1 MGRRFGWLAVLLV
14 GLALFALV
22 YQTLIHT
29 QNLNF
34 VPAMILLGASVMP
47 ATFVTYVASRGGG
60 GGRLPASLIAGTAL
74 LGGVLGTVVAGRLEF
89 DTLRALGT
97 VPVIAVGLAE
107 EAAKLV
113 VPVVLVL
120 LLPRLPA
127 FTARIGPGPALDP
140 ADGVIIG
147 VAVGMGFAV
156 LETMGYAFVT
166 IVSHGG
172 IGGVEEL
179 LFLRGLLSPVGHAAW
194 TGLTSAAL
202 WRWAAG
208 QRHGAR
214 HFFLLFLLA
223 AALHATWDGAG
234 SLPVMA
240 VVAAVSAYGLIH
252 EVHRSALSP
261 GSGSGIGAAARPS

>member
-47 ATFVTYVASRGGG
+47 ATFVTYVSSRGG

-127 FTARIGPGPALDP
+127 FTARIGNGPALDP

-147 VAVGMGFAV
+147 IAVGMGFAV
-156 LETMGYAFVT
+156 LETMGYAFVA

-208 QRHGAR
+208 ERHGAR
-214 HFFLLFLLA
+214 HFCLLFLLA
-223 AALHATWDGAG
+223 AALHATWDGAAG
-234 SLPVMA
+234 SLLVMA

-261 GSGSGIGAAARPS
+261 ASGVAAGPS

>member
-1 MGRRFGWLAVLLV
+1 MGRKLGWLAVLVV

-22 YQTLIHT
+22 YQTLIQT
-29 QNLNF
+29 QNLNY
-34 VPAMILLGASVMP
+34 VPAMILLGAAVMP
-47 ATFVTYVASRGGG
+47 ATFVTYVASRD
-60 GGRLPASLIAGTAL
+60 GRWRVPASVVAGTAL
-74 LGGVLGTVVAGRLEF
+74 FGGVLGTVVAGRLEY

-107 EAAKLV
+107 EGAKLL
-113 VPVVLVL
+113 VPIMMVF

-127 FTARIGPGPALDP
+127 YRQRLGGRPALDP

-156 LETMGYAFVT
+156 LETMGYAFVA
-166 IVSHGG
+166 IVTHGG

-179 LFLRGLLSPVGHAAW
+179 LFIRGLLSPVGHAAW

-208 QRHGAR
+208 ERHGAR
-214 HFFLLFLLA
+214 NFILLFLLA

-240 VVAAVSAYGLIH
+240 VVACLSAYGLLR
-252 EVHRSALSP
+252 ELHRSTLT
-261 GSGSGIGAAARPS
+261 RPPRLATPPA